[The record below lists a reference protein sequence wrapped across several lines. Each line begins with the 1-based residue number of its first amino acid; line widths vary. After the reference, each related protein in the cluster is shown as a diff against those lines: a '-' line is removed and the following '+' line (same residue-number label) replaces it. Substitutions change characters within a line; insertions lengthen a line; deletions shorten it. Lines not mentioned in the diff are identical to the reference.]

1 MSNKKK
7 NEEAA
12 AATAPETTATT
23 PQPNPAE
30 SDPPASEATQPNP
43 AESDSPASKATQANA
58 PETQPN
64 EPKKKAK
71 AAEIRRVRLA
81 DQDTGFFDAVTEF
94 KVVRDQVVDLED
106 PIGNAT
112 QTALQSGRLLI
123 VE

>member
-12 AATAPETTATT
+12 VATAPETTATT
-23 PQPNPAE
+23 TQPNPAE
-30 SDPPASEATQPNP
+30 SDPPAIGE
-43 AESDSPASKATQANA
+43 TQANA
-58 PETQPN
+58 PETQPD

-94 KVVRDQVVDLED
+94 KVVRDQVVDLKD